1 MKLHHTSA
9 FVVAG
14 LLAAIPAHADGAVTR
29 IGQTSAT
36 DCFTAAATVSRT
48 GIALSYVV
56 HWNALASCAE
66 ALTNKISAK
75 DRVATLVNRG
85 TIEAVSGDIE
95 SSLADYNA
103 ALALNPNM
111 ADTYIDRGSALM
123 RAARYQDA
131 RADFD
136 KALSLGPTNTYI
148 AYFDRGMALEK
159 SGNLTAAYAD
169 YKQAV
174 ALAPDYK
181 PARVELSR
189 FQSVAGSSGHG

>member
-14 LLAAIPAHADGAVTR
+14 FLAAMPAHADGTVTR
-29 IGQTSAT
+29 IGQTPAT
-36 DCFTAAATVSRT
+36 DCFNAAATVSRT
-48 GIALSYVV
+48 GIALSDVV
-56 HWNALASCAE
+56 HKNALANCAE
-66 ALTNKISAK
+66 ALTDKITAK

-85 TIEAVSGDIE
+85 TIEAASGDID

-123 RAARYQDA
+123 RAGRYQDA

-174 ALAPDYK
+174 ALAPDYQ

-189 FQSVAGSSGHG
+189 FQTVARTSGHG